1 MRAYDFNIY
10 CSTLV
15 STEGIICVCVCD
27 SAVGWLS
34 AKQYTVFAS
43 TLHHSGCG
51 RLGVIGYYKLSA
63 ELSGIWIAVVD
74 AIL

>member
-1 MRAYDFNIY
+1 M
-10 CSTLV
+10 
-15 STEGIICVCVCD
+15 CVCD